1 MLDTEDFKHCVKTYV
16 ELHDEI
22 ASSGKHLSELRK
34 KKEAIGELIMEFMK
48 HKGIDECELQDNG
61 GKLVRK
67 ESKRTETLK
76 KEHIMQEL
84 MALVNQDNTRAE
96 NVLNNIYGKRNVEV
110 TERLTRTKR

>member
-22 ASSGKHLSELRK
+22 ASSSKHLSELRK

-76 KEHIMQEL
+76 KEHILQEL
-84 MALVNQDNTRAE
+84 MPLLNQDNTRAE
-96 NVLNNIYGKRNVEV
+96 TVLNNIYNKRNVEIS
-110 TERLTRTKR
+110 ERLTRTKR